1 MKCKYFGKTTYAYWL
16 IPNYLKVPGFSLI
29 VCSCIFDFFLPLL
42 SYLRS
47 THAYVSCSLLMLTAG
62 TVALTVSPWSS
73 VTMILLL
80 GRFVANWRGLRYPL
94 FIMVSLPST
103 FLWPTSRAGCFHIWS
118 NINHPKERSLF
129 LASGS
134 LWRMGNSSVGV
145 ISCKLYRMGTTAA
158 EAYRI
163 YYCGTGKA
171 SEKGRG

>member
-1 MKCKYFGKTTYAYWL
+1 ML
-16 IPNYLKVPGFSLI
+16 GFSLI
-29 VCSCIFDFFLPLL
+29 VCSCSFGSFLPLL
-42 SYLRS
+42 RCLRS

-80 GRFVANWRGLRYPL
+80 GRFVANWRGLRDPL
-94 FIMVSLPST
+94 DITVSLHST

-118 NINHPKERSLF
+118 NINHQKERNLF
-129 LASGS
+129 LASES
-134 LWRMGNSSVGV
+134 LWRMGNTSIGV
-145 ISCKLYRMGTTAA
+145 ISCERCHMGATAV